1 MLIPPKYNFTPTISQ
16 YLQTIEA
23 AKSVID
29 TVTIPP
35 EVETNIRRQ
44 SFLKSSLFSA
54 RIEGNPL
61 TLDEVTGRASSD
73 QRKHEVYNILKA
85 LEMVRDR
92 GARDVSLSFLLN
104 IHQRTMQDLGEKGTV
119 GKLRTETSAI
129 FNSAGIA
136 IYMPPPPRQ
145 VKPAIERLIK
155 FVNSDKEQFS
165 PIRAVLAHYTFEKI
179 HPFLDGNGRVGRL
192 LLQEV
197 LEKTGY
203 GMKGLITVEEYLDKH
218 RNDYYSV
225 LMLGDKDVTDY
236 VEFMLEA
243 IAETSQTAQKIVLSK
258 QSVAAEDY
266 LLPRRAEI
274 LNIIKDHKLAN
285 FDMIRRRFLKVNERT
300 LRYDLKQLQDA
311 SLIKKL
317 GTTKGVYYEYFA
329 PQG

>member
-1 MLIPPKYNFTPTISQ
+1 MFIPPKYTFTPAISQ

-29 TVTIPP
+29 TVNIPP

-61 TLDEVTGRASSD
+61 TIEEVTGRASSD
-73 QRKHEVYNILKA
+73 QKKREVHNILKA
-85 LEMVRDR
+85 LQLVRDR
-92 GARDVSLSFLLN
+92 GGRDVSVSFLLN
-104 IHQRTMQDLGEKGTV
+104 LHQRTMDSLGEKGTV
-119 GKLRTETSAI
+119 GTFRTEASAI
-129 FNSAGIA
+129 FNTAGIA
-136 IYMPPPPRQ
+136 VYMPPPPRQ
-145 VKPAIERLIK
+145 VKQLMERLIK
-155 FVNSDKEQFS
+155 FVNSDKEQFV
-165 PIRAVLAHYTFEKI
+165 PIRAVLTHYSFEKI

-218 RNDYYSV
+218 RQDYYDA
-225 LMLGDKDVTDY
+225 LMLSDKDVTDY
-236 VEFMLEA
+236 VEFMLAA
-243 IAETSQTAQKIVLSK
+243 IAQTSVTAQKTLMTK
-258 QSVAAEDY
+258 QDVAAEDY

-274 LNIIKDHKLAN
+274 LNIIKDHKLVN

-300 LRYDLKQLQDA
+300 LRYDLKQLKDA
-311 SLIKKL
+311 GLIRKL
-317 GTTKGVYYEYFA
+317 GTTKGVYYEISNS
-329 PQG
+329 